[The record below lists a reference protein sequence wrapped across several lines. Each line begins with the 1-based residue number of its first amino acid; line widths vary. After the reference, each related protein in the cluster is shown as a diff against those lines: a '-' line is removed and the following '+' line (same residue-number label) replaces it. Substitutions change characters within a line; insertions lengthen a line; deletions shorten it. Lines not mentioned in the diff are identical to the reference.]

1 MYTITQYTKNKAKK
15 YGVNVKRSSNPL
27 KKIDIFK
34 NGIKIASIGG
44 VRKNGV
50 PYMDYPTYIKTDG
63 LASANLKRKAYLAR
77 HAHEPKFKIVEMLD
91 MKVSGSQKLSVASQT
106 TRKVKFPTPSWWADK
121 LLW

>member
-1 MYTITQYTKNKAKK
+1 MYSITRYTKNKAKK
-15 YGVNVKRSSNPL
+15 YGVNVKHSSNPL
-27 KKIDIFK
+27 KKIDIFR

-77 HAHEPKFKIVEMLD
+77 HAHEPKFKIID
-91 MKVSGSQKLSVASQT
+91 MFDAASQT